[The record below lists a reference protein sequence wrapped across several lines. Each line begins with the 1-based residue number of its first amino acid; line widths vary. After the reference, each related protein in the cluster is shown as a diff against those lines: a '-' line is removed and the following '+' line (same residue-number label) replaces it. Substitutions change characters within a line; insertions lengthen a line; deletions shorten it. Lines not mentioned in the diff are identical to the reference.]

1 MPWLGRLCAAALG
14 TITVTTRA
22 VPIATGIT
30 PTTATTTWVF
40 GWGCPTFFPP
50 FFWFRRQAGWRAG
63 VPRRPRSGNAGRSA
77 RAGLPAEA
85 KEEEQRQTV
94 WSARIARAAPGA
106 SPAPDAYSS
115 QGTARP
121 ARPPCPP
128 PPATSPGSAGI
139 LAGSFLKPA
148 GWKPAPHGAPGFHAF
163 VETTAIRA
171 PQRVTRRAEKRS
183 AFRQTHTPN
192 LIPLRSPAASSTTSS
207 PPQSGE
213 IHPLHDPTVERGAR
227 PIRLLHR
234 IDVDVIHM
242 GRVVLLVAD
251 RMFPESPLPDAA
263 LALGGADRRSPFG
276 PRQGLGEGDLDRLP
290 AGRVVRV
297 IGWHVQTACIWS
309 GNMTQARCGRDGRR
323 APS

>member
-1 MPWLGRLCAAALG
+1 MARRRTPPAAFRQCGPIRTSGFARRGEGRRTAPDGLVRAHRKGG
-14 TITVTTRA
+14 TG
-22 VPIATGIT
+22 GI
-30 PTTATTTWVF
+30 
-40 GWGCPTFFPP
+40 
-50 FFWFRRQAGWRAG
+50 
-63 VPRRPRSGNAGRSA
+63 A
-77 RAGLPAEA
+77 RAGRIFEPGHGQASAPA
-85 KEEEQRQTV
+85 V
-94 WSARIARAAPGA
+94 
-106 SPAPDAYSS
+106 PAPPRHVH
-115 QGTARP
+115 T
-121 ARPPCPP
+121 
-128 PPATSPGSAGI
+128 GSAGI